1 MAAGAATV
9 VEAKLATAGSYLVLV
24 LFCLLATS
32 SFLYLE
38 LYAAFA
44 PARAGARLERM
55 RTWLDSHQDQMII
68 AICLLLGFW
77 LAGKS
82 IYLLVS

>member
-1 MAAGAATV
+1 V
-9 VEAKLATAGSYLVLV
+9 
-24 LFCLLATS
+24 
-32 SFLYLE
+32 
-38 LYAAFA
+38 

-55 RTWLDSHQDQMII
+55 RTWLDSHQDEVII
-68 AICLLLGFW
+68 AICLLLGLW